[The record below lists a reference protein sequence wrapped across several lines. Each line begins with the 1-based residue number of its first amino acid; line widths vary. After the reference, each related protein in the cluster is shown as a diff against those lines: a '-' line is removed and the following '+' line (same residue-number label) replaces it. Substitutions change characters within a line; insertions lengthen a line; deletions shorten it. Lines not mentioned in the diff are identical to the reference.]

1 MANEPIRLNLGAGE
15 FPLDGY
21 QNLDIQTGVDARRL
35 TMFGNNTVDEVRAS
49 HLLEHFTPPDADKAL
64 REWVRVLKPGG
75 LLRISVP
82 DFKALAQDYLGAHEY
97 RTRDI
102 VMGAHVTEH
111 DYHRSLWDRLMLTT
125 ALAEVGIESMTDW
138 QGDVDSSRYPLS
150 LNIQGIK
157 AATPLGPFDWLAAYA
172 SNVYSQ
178 AGEDGIL
185 TAILDK
191 FPQDR
196 LTRTCVEIGSADGVF
211 MTNTRALVEQ
221 RGYRAAWLE
230 KDADAATH
238 AHRQLVKAGLDSR
251 VEVCVG
257 EVNVRSIAD
266 MLKNFPAPDVLRID
280 TDGQELNLWN
290 ALPPGIKP
298 LVVVVE
304 FDPNRQGAL
313 MPSVTE
319 TWQQGVDAVERFAR
333 AKGYEIVVAAGCNA
347 ICVRH
352 DLVRCLY
359 DPAFKEPNVTRG
371 VGAECQACMTMP
383 RLSFTDNMFCALGV
397 FPKLG
402 IPLIRSSGVFWDK
415 CIEDL
420 LTQTVDGGY
429 KYAITID
436 YDSTYTAADV
446 KGLYDL
452 MEAHPEVDALA
463 SLQMR
468 RSCQSPLFT
477 LANEDGKALTTVDMA
492 VFDEPLLR
500 VNSAHF
506 GLTILRCAAFE
517 GISRPWFHHKPD
529 EHGTWVGPQIVDGAF
544 VGGSQDAD
552 IAFWAKWRA
561 AGRTLYQANLISAG
575 HLQLMVT
582 WPGLDMKPVYQHVH
596 DYNLDGKPTEGVR

>member
-1 MANEPIRLNLGAGE
+1 MNLGAGE
-15 FPLDGY
+15 YPLDGY
-21 QNLDIQTGVDARRL
+21 QNLDIATGVDARRL
-35 TMFGNNTVDEVRAS
+35 TMFGNGTVDEVRAS
-49 HLLEHFTPPDADKAL
+49 HLLEHFTPPEARQAL
-64 REWVRVLKPGG
+64 AEWVRVLKPGG
-75 LLRISVP
+75 KLRLSVP
-82 DFKALAQDYLGAHEY
+82 DFRSVAEDYLGQRQY
-97 RTRDI
+97 RTAEI
-102 VMGAHVTEH
+102 VMGAHTDEH
-111 DYHRSLWDRLMLTT
+111 DYHRSLWDRELLTAAMT
-125 ALAEVGIESMTDW
+125 EAGIESITDW
-138 QGDVDSSRYPLS
+138 QGEVDSSRFSISVNLE
-150 LNIQGIK
+150 GVK
-157 AATPLGPFDWLAAYA
+157 VATPLGPFDWLAAHA

-185 TAILDK
+185 AAILDK
-191 FPQDR
+191 LPQDR
-196 LTRTCVEIGSADGVF
+196 LTKTCVEIGSADGVF
-211 MTNTRALVEQ
+211 MSNTRALVER

-230 KDADAATH
+230 KDEAAARH
-238 AHRQLVKAGLDSR
+238 AHNALVEQKLDHL
-251 VEVCVG
+251 VTVCVG
-257 EVNVRSIAD
+257 EVNVRSIAE
-266 MLKNFPAPDVLRID
+266 MMEGFPAPDVLTID

-298 LVVVVE
+298 LIVVVE
-304 FDPNRQGAL
+304 FDQNRQGAA

-319 TWQQGVDAVERFAR
+319 TWQQGVDAVERFAK

-359 DPAFKEPNVTRG
+359 DPAFREPTVKRG
-371 VGAECQACMTMP
+371 IGADCQACMTLP
-383 RLSFTDNMFCALGV
+383 RLSFTDNMFCALSV
-397 FPKLG
+397 FPRLG

-420 LTQTVDGGY
+420 LTQTCDRGF
-429 KYAITID
+429 KYAITLD
-436 YDSTYTAADV
+436 YDSVYTAADV

-477 LANEDGKALTTVDMA
+477 LANDEGKALTTVDMA

-506 GLTILRCAAFE
+506 GLTILRCAALAD
-517 GISRPWFHHKPD
+517 IPRPWFHHKPD
-529 EHGTWVGPQIVDGAF
+529 EHGLWIGPQIIDGAF

-552 IAFWAKWRA
+552 IAFWAKWKA
-561 AGRTLYQANLISAG
+561 AGKTLYQANLISAG

-582 WPGLDMKPVYQHVH
+582 WPGLDMQPVYQHVH